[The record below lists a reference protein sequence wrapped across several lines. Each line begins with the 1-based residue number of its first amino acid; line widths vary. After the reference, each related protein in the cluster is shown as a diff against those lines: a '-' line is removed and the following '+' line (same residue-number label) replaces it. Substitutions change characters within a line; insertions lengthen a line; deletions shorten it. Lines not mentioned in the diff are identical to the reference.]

1 MEDLPQITE
10 TIRLPV
16 HLDIPPYLLDHH
28 VEGRVVLP
36 AVEAMNLLAET
47 VKHFRPETDITD
59 MTEARFDKFLYIQPG
74 MTRLTAYADIG
85 LHENGDITANLMTKN
100 RSKKSS
106 ITRIKS
112 HASVCYPKKKID
124 FTDPPLDLS
133 SALEG
138 ICVEIPPDKIYR
150 ELVPFGPAYHN
161 IQDTLYISEYGALA
175 KAGSPK
181 REALSDR
188 PAQLG
193 SPFPLDAAFHAACVW
208 GQRYGQTVAFPVGVS
223 RRTVFNSTRS
233 GEIYFAHILPLQT
246 NSTLFLFD
254 MRIYDKDGNL
264 YEDARGVQMRDVSA
278 GRVKPPA
285 WISKIEEENPLE
297 CIKRNCRAVSMIE
310 LKTLMPFSEK
320 ILSVHERKR
329 FQQMGKKRKRSY
341 LGARL
346 ACKRLSRILSGNDML
361 TLPSKITT
369 IAPDLE
375 RPCCPLTDG
384 DSALPCS
391 VSHDDRFAI
400 AVASDQRVGVDVEK
414 TSGRI
419 MKSGSLFMSKNEQAL
434 VRASPLGEIE
444 AVVRIWSIKE
454 AAAKALD
461 FTMADSWNRVQVMDV
476 GQYKS
481 AVRIDDMDV
490 YSAIHEGVDQ
500 HLFTLVCRSAS
511 TRIHHAEKP

>member
-1 MEDLPQITE
+1 MEDLPQITD

-16 HLDIPPYLLDHH
+16 HIDIHPYLLDHH
-28 VEGRVVLP
+28 VEGKGVLP
-36 AVEAMNLLAET
+36 AVEAMNLLGET
-47 VKHFRPETDITD
+47 VKRFRPETDITD
-59 MTEARFDKFLYIQPG
+59 MTEARFDKFLYIQPD
-74 MTRLTAYADIG
+74 MTQLTAYVDIER
-85 LHENGDITANLMTKN
+85 HENGDITAKLLTKN

-106 ITRIKS
+106 ITRTKL

-124 FTDPPLDLS
+124 FADLPLDLS

-161 IQDTLYISEYGALA
+161 IQDALYISEYGAIA

-181 REALSDR
+181 RKAPPDQ

-208 GQRYGQTVAFPVGVS
+208 GQRYGQTVAFPVGFS

-233 GEIYFAHILPLQT
+233 GEIYFMHILPLQT
-246 NSTLFLFD
+246 NSTPFLFD

-264 YEDARGVQMRDVSA
+264 YEEVRGVQMRDVSA

-285 WISKIEEENPLE
+285 WISKIEQKNPLE
-297 CIKRNCRAVSMIE
+297 CIKLNCRATSVIE

-320 ILSVHERKR
+320 ILSVHERKH
-329 FQQMGKKRKRSY
+329 FQQMGEKQKRSY

-369 IAPDLE
+369 ADPDLE
-375 RPCCPLTDG
+375 RPCCPLTNG

-414 TSGRI
+414 TSGRV
-419 MKSGSLFMSKNEQAL
+419 MKSSSLFMRKNEQTL
-434 VRASPLGEIE
+434 VRASPLGEID
-444 AVVRIWSIKE
+444 AAVRIWSIKE

-461 FTMADSWNRVQVMDV
+461 FTIADSWNRVHVMDV
-476 GQYKS
+476 GQCKS
-481 AVRIDDMDV
+481 TIGIDGMDI
-490 YSAIHEGVDQ
+490 YSAIHERVDR
-500 HLFTLVCRSAS
+500 HLFTLVYRSAS
-511 TRIHHAEKP
+511 SRIHHAEKP